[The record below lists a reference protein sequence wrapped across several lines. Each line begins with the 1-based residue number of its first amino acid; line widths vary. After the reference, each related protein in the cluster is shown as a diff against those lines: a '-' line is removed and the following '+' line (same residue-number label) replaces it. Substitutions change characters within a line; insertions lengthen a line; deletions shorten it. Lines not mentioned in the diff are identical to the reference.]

1 MSKHARPTH
10 LQQLVAH
17 VCLVASAKHE
27 LQAAPRQACRL
38 QQHAC
43 PARTSPRRSRLTRCR
58 LLPTKRLSQLIGL
71 SSNMLNFSSSYFDL
85 GILDSPLSVRTGVYY
100 LKNHVSDI
108 SFTKIRIFDIFSRG
122 GYFFYHKP
130 KTEPYRIEP
139 NRNFGFF
146 GSSVRFRFLYLRSSV
161 FGIVIGFHRIP
172 NRNTKKS
179 NTKLYLSY
187 NLLHVLS

>member
-122 GYFFYHKP
+122 GYFFTINRK
-130 KTEPYRIEP
+130 P
-139 NRNFGFF
+139 NRTELNRPEISVFSVVRFGFGF
-146 GSSVRFRFLYLRSSV
+146 CISEVRFSV
-161 FGIVIGFHRIP
+161 
-172 NRNTKKS
+172 S
-179 NTKLYLSY
+179 
-187 NLLHVLS
+187 